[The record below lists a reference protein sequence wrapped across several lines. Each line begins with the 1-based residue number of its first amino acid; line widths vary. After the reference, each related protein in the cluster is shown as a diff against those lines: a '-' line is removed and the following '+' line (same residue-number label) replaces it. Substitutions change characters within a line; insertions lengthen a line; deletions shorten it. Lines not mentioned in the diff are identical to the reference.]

1 MDALTKFEAMVEI
14 IKDLEKLIRPEDT
27 GHIRTAISVLNE
39 QRDALRDHIKKV
51 YRVDN
56 SN

>member
-51 YRVDN
+51 YRVDS